1 MKKYAKY
8 FLLATGTLGLVMVAV
23 SITRVSA
30 TSAQSQGAN
39 ADTPA
44 QAGGVT
50 AHWPKPTP
58 IKRGVM
64 SEKQRTHSRLLDV
77 NPGGKRLTDLAA
89 QSPAGEGVFLKQGP
103 GLIEL
108 PYNGGGGNGVAA
120 KRPSL
125 EDLVRKS
132 DVVAVAV
139 VKDAASQLTQSERAV
154 FTDYDLAAKKVFK
167 DDAKALLPTA
177 GRITFTHIGG
187 SVLLDGRVISF
198 TPPDELLLKQNG
210 TYLLFLTSIPE
221 TGAYRVTDEYGAFEI
236 VGDDLVPATSESL
249 VPAELSGKRNAQA
262 VFNRVMAIAS
272 GREAPGGGK

>member
-1 MKKYAKY
+1 MRKYAKY
-8 FLLATGTLGLVMVAV
+8 FLLAAGTLGLVVVAV
-23 SITRVSA
+23 SATRVSTTA
-30 TSAQSQGAN
+30 AQSQGAN
-39 ADTPA
+39 PGTSA
-44 QAGGVT
+44 QAGGIA

-64 SEKQRTHSRLLDV
+64 SEKQKAHSRLLDV
-77 NPGGKRLTDLAA
+77 NPGGKRLTELAA
-89 QSPAGEGVFLKQGP
+89 GSPAGQGVFLKQGP

-108 PYNGGGGNGVAA
+108 PYNGGGGNVAAA

-132 DVVAVAV
+132 DVVAVV

-177 GRITFTHIGG
+177 GRIMFTHLGG

-221 TGAYRVTDEYGAFEI
+221 TGAYRATDEYGAFEI
-236 VGDDLVPATSESL
+236 IGDDLVPAASESL
-249 VPAELSGKRNAQA
+249 APAELSGRRNAQA
-262 VFNRVMAIAS
+262 VFQKVMAIAS

>member
-1 MKKYAKY
+1 MKKHAKY
-8 FLLATGTLGLVMVAV
+8 FLLAAGTLGLVVVAV
-23 SITRVSA
+23 SVTRVS
-30 TSAQSQGAN
+30 TSAQNQGAN
-39 ADTPA
+39 ADIPA
-44 QAGGVT
+44 QPGGVV

-64 SEKQRTHSRLLDV
+64 SEKQKAHSRLLDV

-89 QSPAGEGVFLKQGP
+89 GSPAGQGVFLKQGP
-103 GLIEL
+103 GLVEL
-108 PYNGGGGNGVAA
+108 PYNGGGGNVAAA
-120 KRPSL
+120 KRSYL

-167 DDAKALLPTA
+167 DDAKALLPAA
-177 GRITFTHIGG
+177 GRITFTHLGG

-262 VFNRVMAIAS
+262 VFNKVMAIAS
-272 GREAPGGGK
+272 GREATGGGK